1 MIDYDDKLKQAWGM
15 LEVMVLGVWVVLL
28 AAVIF
33 CVLWDSILTILRL
46 VV

>member
-1 MIDYDDKLKQAWGM
+1 MEYDDGLRRAWGM

-28 AAVIF
+28 AAIIF
-33 CVLWDSILTILRL
+33 CVLWDSILTILSW